1 MEHTLAGPEVQLHPQ
16 LLRNPLPSQ
25 STAAQTSDAEDAAM
39 PPPSPLATTPF
50 FPGLDAILP
59 TATHR
64 TSSRRP
70 SPSPSPLRTAPP
82 QQQPPRVVP
91 AHGLV
96 SLDATKF
103 PLYSTTPGTPS
114 VRVLS
119 AHEFAHLHEQ
129 YCRVKLP
136 ESELFPWAHGGA
148 DIPHSAAAHYFG
160 FRRGQAAKPP
170 RSVTDFRA
178 LLWLRARARRKRQPA
193 SSSPRRRLTPTSHA
207 ATAASRSYTLRR
219 CRSNRVRA

>member
-1 MEHTLAGPEVQLHPQ
+1 MEHSEAGPEVQLHPQ
-16 LLRNPLPSQ
+16 LLRNPLPSH
-25 STAAQTSDAEDAAM
+25 SAAAAQTAGAEDAAM

-50 FPGLDAILP
+50 FPGLDSILP
-59 TATHR
+59 PATHR

-70 SPSPSPLRTAPP
+70 SPSPSPSPLRTTAPP
-82 QQQPPRVVP
+82 QPRVVP

-96 SLDATKF
+96 SLDASNF
-103 PLYSTTPGTPS
+103 PLYSTTAGTPQ

-136 ESELFPWAHGGA
+136 ETELFPWAHGGA
-148 DIPHSAAAHYFG
+148 DVPHSAAAHYFG

-170 RSVTDFRA
+170 RSVAD
-178 LLWLRARARRKRQPA
+178 
-193 SSSPRRRLTPTSHA
+193 
-207 ATAASRSYTLRR
+207 SRVLS
-219 CRSNRVRA
+219 

>member
-1 MEHTLAGPEVQLHPQ
+1 MEHSEAGPEVQLHPQ

-25 STAAQTSDAEDAAM
+25 SAADAAPTSDAEDAAM

-59 TATHR
+59 TASSATTHR

-70 SPSPSPLRTAPP
+70 SPLRSAAP
-82 QQQPPRVVP
+82 QQQQQQQARVVP

-96 SLDATKF
+96 SLDPTAF
-103 PLYSTTPGTPS
+103 PLYSTTPGTPP

-129 YCRVKLP
+129 HCRVKLP

-170 RSVTDFRA
+170 RSVADSRVPS
-178 LLWLRARARRKRQPA
+178 WWRARRRGGRPA
-193 SSSPRRRLTPTSHA
+193 REIEF
-207 ATAASRSYTLRR
+207 
-219 CRSNRVRA
+219 VD

>member
-25 STAAQTSDAEDAAM
+25 SAAAAAQTSDAEDAAM

-50 FPGLDAILP
+50 FPGLDTILP

-70 SPSPSPLRTAPP
+70 SPSPSPLRTTAPP
-82 QQQPPRVVP
+82 QQQQRRVVP

-96 SLDATKF
+96 SLDATAF
-103 PLYSTTPGTPS
+103 PLYSTTPGTPQ

-129 YCRVKLP
+129 HCRVKLP

-170 RSVTDFRA
+170 RSVADFRVRSC
-178 LLWLRARARRKRQPA
+178 WRARDENVGRP
-193 SSSPRRRLTPTSHA
+193 PR
-207 ATAASRSYTLRR
+207 LR
-219 CRSNRVRA
+219 VVD